1 MVAETEKEETFSPT
15 DTVKDDY
22 VVNRS
27 RTVSRKGSMSVKIL
41 VVYDNEGSDSGSQF
55 ASTTSRSF
63 TVTRKHQIEK
73 VQEDLENERFETENM
88 RD

>member
-1 MVAETEKEETFSPT
+1 VVMVAETEKEETFSPT

-22 VVNRS
+22 VVNSS

-63 TVTRKHQIEK
+63 TVTRKH
-73 VQEDLENERFETENM
+73 
-88 RD
+88 